1 MEYCIEGMKDKFT
14 SDDVG
19 TRIDVSSND
28 GDATSMFN
36 SDANSFEDG
45 STGKLLLLPIYS
57 NHKTLQYI

>member
-1 MEYCIEGMKDKFT
+1 MKDKFT

-28 GDATSMFN
+28 GDATNMFN

-45 STGKLLLLPIYS
+45 STGKLNSIYTPQVS
-57 NHKTLQYI
+57 NFAKYLG